1 MSYVKDGWID
11 GCHLK
16 IIEFHFFLLSTRILS
31 AAGGLHQYP
40 ALKDDFEEMLSDG
53 VDSPYLLSFLVD
65 YYEEE
70 LENKGVNETSANRAK
85 EVLLVDIFVFQMSC
99 NLVEKN

>member
-1 MSYVKDGWID
+1 
-11 GCHLK
+11 
-16 IIEFHFFLLSTRILS
+16 
-31 AAGGLHQYP
+31 
-40 ALKDDFEEMLSDG
+40 MLSDG

-85 EVLLVDIFVFQMSC
+85 EVLLVDIFIF
-99 NLVEKN
+99 